1 MAFEKAIIFQLDE
14 KFIPMGLP
22 VEVLFNPGEYTVTKS
37 NQFQNTVVPGLSVPI
52 THFINGNA
60 ETLTMDLFFDTYE
73 KGEDVRKHTKKITGL
88 LEINSHIHAPPI
100 CMFVWGKLI
109 FRAVLESVTQKFTLF
124 LDSGVP
130 ARATLNVT
138 FREYKTV
145 TEQFLK
151 IPRFSSDRTKQRQ
164 LIEGDS
170 IWLVAHREYGD
181 AAYWR
186 HIAKAN
192 NIDNPRKINAG
203 RELTL
208 PPLEK

>member
-1 MAFEKAIIFQLDE
+1 MAFEKALIFQLDE
-14 KFIPMGLP
+14 KFIPLGLP
-22 VEVLFNPGEYTVTKS
+22 VEVLFNPSEYTIKKS
-37 NQFQNTVVPGLSVPI
+37 NQFQSTVIPGLSTPI
-52 THFINGNA
+52 THFINGDA

-73 KGEDVRKHTKKITGL
+73 KGEDVRNYTKKITGL
-88 LEINSHIHAPPI
+88 MEINSHIHAPPV

-124 LDSGVP
+124 LDSGIP
-130 ARATLNVT
+130 ARASLNVT

-145 TEQFLK
+145 TEQFLN

-164 LIEGDS
+164 LTEGDN
-170 IWLVAHREYGD
+170 IWLLSDREYGD
-181 AAYWR
+181 PGFWR

-192 NIDNPRKINAG
+192 NIDNPRKIEAG
-203 RELTL
+203 RELKL

>member
-1 MAFEKAIIFQLDE
+1 
-14 KFIPMGLP
+14 
-22 VEVLFNPGEYTVTKS
+22 
-37 NQFQNTVVPGLSVPI
+37 
-52 THFINGNA
+52 
-60 ETLTMDLFFDTYE
+60 MDLFFDTYE
-73 KGEDVRKHTKKITGL
+73 KAEDVRNYTRRITGL

-100 CMFVWGKLI
+100 CLFVWGKLV

-138 FREYKTV
+138 FKEYKTII
-145 TEQFLK
+145 EQFLS

-164 LIEGDS
+164 LIEGDN
-170 IWLVAHREYGD
+170 IWLLADREYGD
-181 AAYWR
+181 PGCWR

-203 RELTL
+203 RELML